1 MNNREPPTLSDSP
14 FLPPGICV
22 SARPELMVTT
32 VAARQSDTY
41 VTCDKCDR
49 LFKAGRFKDGSI
61 PTSCPT
67 CRVGVDPE
75 GQSISIDTESRF

>member
-1 MNNREPPTLSDSP
+1 
-14 FLPPGICV
+14 
-22 SARPELMVTT
+22 
-32 VAARQSDTY
+32 VASRQSDTY
-41 VTCDKCDR
+41 VTCAECDR
-49 LFKAGRFKDGSI
+49 LFKAGRFKDGTM